1 MTPGFKYHIV
11 TIAAI
16 FLSLTIGLVVG
27 SLYVEPHLANQ
38 QKKVI
43 NQIRT
48 VLDRENATQKKT
60 IDQYRT
66 FVAEMMPS
74 LLRGKLAGVPVAI
87 VQTGD
92 YPDATGKAREA
103 LQMADA
109 RILSVTTIAR
119 AFGRPD
125 ELLKPALAA
134 LQQRDP
140 RFPAD
145 REGLARKLAMAL
157 AHGDA
162 PTDGFMAALEREDFI
177 DTEPG
182 NDYQTP
188 AQYVV
193 VVAGSRTEGSLRI
206 SNVDQPLIA
215 ALQKQGLTVVACE
228 PQEALVSDIGAYRS
242 LNIDVATVDNVD
254 TDIGHCTLVFALRG
268 EKDDYGTKET
278 AKRLLPPSLA
288 RND

>member
-1 MTPGFKYHIV
+1 
-11 TIAAI
+11 
-16 FLSLTIGLVVG
+16 
-27 SLYVEPHLANQ
+27 
-38 QKKVI
+38 
-43 NQIRT
+43 
-48 VLDRENATQKKT
+48 
-60 IDQYRT
+60 
-66 FVAEMMPS
+66 
-74 LLRGKLAGVPVAI
+74 
-87 VQTGD
+87 
-92 YPDATGKAREA
+92 
-103 LQMADA
+103 
-109 RILSVTTIAR
+109 
-119 AFGRPD
+119 
-125 ELLKPALAA
+125 
-134 LQQRDP
+134 
-140 RFPAD
+140 
-145 REGLARKLAMAL
+145 
-157 AHGDA
+157 
-162 PTDGFMAALEREDFI
+162 
-177 DTEPG
+177 